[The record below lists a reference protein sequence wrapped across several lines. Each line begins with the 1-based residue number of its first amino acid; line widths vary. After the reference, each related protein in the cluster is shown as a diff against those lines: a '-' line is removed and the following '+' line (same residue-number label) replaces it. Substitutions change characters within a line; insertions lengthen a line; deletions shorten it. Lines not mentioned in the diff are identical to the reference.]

1 MKKLPRVAI
10 INYGAG
16 NIGSVQ
22 NMLKKIG
29 AKSYLAETK
38 DEILSADSLI
48 LPGVGSFD
56 YGITKL
62 RNSSLMPFIEQAVF
76 EMKKPILGICL
87 GMQLLT
93 RGSEEGTLPGLGWID
108 AYAYKFKR
116 RANLRVPHMGWNI
129 ANPTV
134 MNTLTQ
140 GLSDNARF
148 YFVHSYE
155 VQCENTENILFK
167 TSYGEPFCS
176 GIFKDNIY
184 GVQFHPEKSHRFG
197 MKLFDN
203 FKGLIHAAK

>member
-1 MKKLPRVAI
+1 MNNLPRVAI

-29 AKSYLAETK
+29 TKSYLAETK
-38 DEILSADSLI
+38 DEILSADLLI

-62 RNSSLMPFIEQAVF
+62 RASSLMPFIEQAVF
-76 EMKKPILGICL
+76 ELKTPILGICL

-93 RGSEEGTLPGLGWID
+93 KGSEEGALPGLGWID
-108 AYAYKFKR
+108 AYAYKIKR
-116 RANLRVPHMGWNI
+116 SDSLRVPHMGWNI

-134 MNTLTQ
+134 INKLTQ

-155 VQCENTENILFK
+155 VQCENSENILFN
-167 TSYGEPFCS
+167 TSYGESFCS

-197 MKLFDN
+197 MKLLDN
-203 FKGLIHAAK
+203 FKRLIHAAK